1 LWFNFSGFA
10 RKIEPHFPL
19 FASAASNSDF
29 IRKRFNFNPMKEFE
43 KKITE
48 LIALGEIDGALTT
61 LYNLLAVA
69 SSELKNDATIL
80 RGRFSKLNSDKR
92 KGIISHDVEI
102 LEFNIIANA
111 SLELLTETVN
121 NADQFDPYLKD
132 MDDSMMR
139 FSKTEIDLNES
150 VKRKRL
156 EVSSPQK
163 ISLWNRMAHIKD
175 RNLTLKALW
184 LDDSGI
190 VMQCSEKRLIEAIGV
205 ELHICPDPDLAHQF
219 LGNTLYDFIISD
231 MKRGDDHKAGL
242 NFLEN
247 LVTQGKWIPTIF
259 YITQYNAAK
268 GVPPYAFGITNR
280 PNELLHLVMDVIER
294 KA

>member
-1 LWFNFSGFA
+1 
-10 RKIEPHFPL
+10 
-19 FASAASNSDF
+19 
-29 IRKRFNFNPMKEFE
+29 MKEFE
-43 KKITE
+43 KKITD

-61 LYNLLAVA
+61 LYNLLSVA

-102 LEFNIIANA
+102 LEFNIISNA
-111 SLELLTETVN
+111 SLELLTEMVN
-121 NADQFDPYLKD
+121 NAAQFDPYLKD

-139 FSKTEIDLNES
+139 FSKTEIDLDES

-175 RNLTLKALW
+175 RNIKLKALW
-184 LDDSGI
+184 LDDSGTVI
-190 VMQCSEKRLIEAIGV
+190 QCSEKRLIEAIGV

-219 LGNTLYDFIISD
+219 LGNTPYDFIISD

-242 NFLEN
+242 TFLEN
-247 LVTQGKWIPTIF
+247 LVAQGKWVPTIF